1 MSAGLVPGYA
11 APLFALDEVV
21 RADEGGIVTRKAVS
35 SDEPFFAG
43 HFPGRPVF
51 PGVFIFEAVHQA
63 AKYYATSQHGREAD
77 LAEIR
82 SLRFLYPVQPGD
94 TLECECGCTLTEGG
108 RRMSVTATCRC
119 GTRKVA
125 QFKLIYHLGVA
136 DAPQP
141 RAD

>member
-1 MSAGLVPGYA
+1 MNSELVPNYA
-11 APLFALDEVV
+11 APLFALDEVT
-21 RADEGGIVTRKAVS
+21 RADRQGIVTRRAIS

-63 AKYYATSQHGREAD
+63 AKCYASSQHGREAD
-77 LAEIR
+77 LIEIC
-82 SLRFLYPVQPGD
+82 SLRFLSPVQPGD
-94 TLECECGCTLTEGG
+94 TLECDCGCALLKEG
-108 RRMSVTATCRC
+108 RQLSVAAVCRC
-119 GTRKVA
+119 GSRKVA
-125 QFKLIYHLGVA
+125 EVKLLYRLGDA

>member
-1 MSAGLVPGYA
+1 MTAAHVPAYA
-11 APLFALDEVV
+11 VPLFALEEVT
-21 RADEGGIVTRKAVS
+21 RADEQGIVTRKALS

-63 AKYYATSQHGREAD
+63 AKYYASSRHGREAD
-77 LAEIR
+77 LVEIR
-82 SLRFLYPVQPGD
+82 SLRFLSPVQPGD
-94 TLECECGCTLTEGG
+94 TLECDSGCALSGEG
-108 RRMSVTATCRC
+108 REMRVTAVCRC
-119 GTRKVA
+119 GSRKVA
-125 QFKLIYHLGVA
+125 EVKLLYRLDDA